1 MIQKRAVAHEN
12 LAPMKNNPTQAAI
25 RIAIVDDHT
34 MMREGW
40 RLFIENA
47 ADLAFAWMAGD
58 ASEAVRKVD
67 EDTPDVLVVD
77 ISLPDRSGLELIK
90 DLRLLRPKLPMIAIS
105 MHDEKLYAQRALKA
119 GARGYVMKSAPQKV
133 LEQALHRVAGGG
145 IAVSEE
151 MSEEILKAFSSGN
164 AAESKDSI
172 SELSD
177 REFEVFVLIG
187 QGKNTGQIAEALR
200 ISTKTVDVH
209 KMNIRAKLG
218 MNETGELAYFAIRWA
233 EGQKA
238 S

>member
-1 MIQKRAVAHEN
+1 
-12 LAPMKNNPTQAAI
+12 MKTISPPAII

-58 ASEAVRKVD
+58 AAEAVRKVD

-90 DLRLLRPKLPMIAIS
+90 DIRLLRPKLPMIAIS

-119 GARGYVMKSAPQKV
+119 GARGYVMKSAPQQE
-133 LEQALHRVAGGG
+133 LEQALHRVAAGG
-145 IAVSEE
+145 IAVSDE
-151 MSEEILKAFSSGN
+151 MSEEILRSFSSGN
-164 AAESKDSI
+164 TAEPKDAI

-187 QGKNTGQIAEALR
+187 QGKTTGQIAEALR

-209 KMNIRAKLG
+209 KMNIRTKLG
-218 MNETGELAYFAIRWA
+218 MNEAGELAYFAIRWA
-233 EGQKA
+233 EGQKT

>member
-1 MIQKRAVAHEN
+1 MKQK
-12 LAPMKNNPTQAAI
+12 PTPATT

-40 RLFIENA
+40 RLFIETA
-47 ADLAFAWMAGD
+47 PDLAFAWMAGD
-58 ASEAVRKVD
+58 ATEAVRKVD

-90 DLRLLRPKLPMIAIS
+90 DVRLMRPKLPMIAIS

-119 GARGYVMKSAPQKV
+119 GARGYIMKSAPQKD
-133 LEQALHRVAGGG
+133 LEQALHRVAAGG
-145 IAVSEE
+145 IAVSAE
-151 MSEEILKAFSSGN
+151 MSDEILKAFSTGS
-164 AAESKDSI
+164 AAEAKDPI

-177 REFEVFVLIG
+177 REFEVFALIG

-209 KMNIRAKLG
+209 KMNIRTKLG
-218 MNETGELAYFAIRWA
+218 MNETSELAYFAIRWA
-233 EGQKA
+233 EGNKTV
-238 S
+238 

>member
-1 MIQKRAVAHEN
+1 
-12 LAPMKNNPTQAAI
+12 
-25 RIAIVDDHT
+25 

-58 ASEAVRKVD
+58 AAEAVRKVD

-77 ISLPDRSGLELIK
+77 ISLPNRSGLELIK
-90 DLRLLRPKLPMIAIS
+90 DIRLLRPKLPMIAIS

-119 GARGYVMKSAPQKV
+119 GARGYVMKSAPQQE
-133 LEQALHRVAGGG
+133 LEQALHRVAAGG
-145 IAVSEE
+145 IAVSDE
-151 MSEEILKAFSSGN
+151 MSEEILRSFSSGN
-164 AAESKDSI
+164 AAEPKDAI

-187 QGKNTGQIAEALR
+187 QGKTTGQIAEALR

-209 KMNIRAKLG
+209 KMNIRTKLG
-218 MNETGELAYFAIRWA
+218 MNEAGELAYFAIRWA
-233 EGQKA
+233 EGQKTG
-238 S
+238 

>member
-1 MIQKRAVAHEN
+1 
-12 LAPMKNNPTQAAI
+12 MKTISPPAII

-58 ASEAVRKVD
+58 AAEAVRKVD

-90 DLRLLRPKLPMIAIS
+90 DIRLLRPKLPMIAIS

-119 GARGYVMKSAPQKV
+119 GARGYVMKSAPQQE
-133 LEQALHRVAGGG
+133 LEQALHRVAAGG
-145 IAVSEE
+145 IAVSDE
-151 MSEEILKAFSSGN
+151 MSEEIIRSFSSGN
-164 AAESKDSI
+164 TAEPKDAI

-187 QGKNTGQIAEALR
+187 QGKTTGQIAETLR

-209 KMNIRAKLG
+209 KMNIRTKLG
-218 MNETGELAYFAIRWA
+218 MNEAGELAYFAIRWA
-233 EGQKA
+233 EGQKT

>member
-1 MIQKRAVAHEN
+1 M
-12 LAPMKNNPTQAAI
+12 
-25 RIAIVDDHT
+25 
-34 MMREGW
+34 
-40 RLFIENA
+40 
-47 ADLAFAWMAGD
+47 
-58 ASEAVRKVD
+58 
-67 EDTPDVLVVD
+67 VD

-133 LEQALHRVAGGG
+133 LEQALHRVASGG

-151 MSEEILKAFSSGN
+151 MSEEILKAFSTGN
-164 AAESKDSI
+164 GSESKDTI

>member
-1 MIQKRAVAHEN
+1 
-12 LAPMKNNPTQAAI
+12 MKPNPTTTFPI

-47 ADLAFAWMAGD
+47 SDMAFAWMAGNAYD
-58 ASEAVRKVD
+58 AMRRVE

-90 DLRLLRPKLPMIAIS
+90 DVRLLRPKLPMIAIS

-133 LEQALHRVAGGG
+133 LEQSLLRVASGG

-151 MSEEILKAFSSGN
+151 MSEEILRAYSSGT
-164 AAESKDSI
+164 ADESKDSI
-172 SELSD
+172 SDLSD

-187 QGKNTGQIAEALR
+187 QGKTTGQIAETLR

-218 MNETGELAYFAIRWA
+218 INENGELAYFAIRWA

-238 S
+238 V